1 MLAICEECSKKYNI
15 DESKM
20 KGERARFSCQ
30 ECGHIIVVLKKGA
43 AAQSGGNIA
52 TEIADASRK

>member
-20 KGERARFSCQ
+20 KGERARFTCQ
-30 ECGHIIVVLKKGA
+30 ECGHIIVVIKQA
-43 AAQSGGNIA
+43 ADKDGKNAPRP
-52 TEIADASRK
+52 DK

>member
-30 ECGHIIVVLKKGA
+30 ECGHIIVVMKKGTA
-43 AAQSGGNIA
+43 EQSGVQSTAEN
-52 TEIADASRK
+52 ADGSRK

>member
-30 ECGHIIVVLKKGA
+30 ECGHVIVVVKKGTAVHAGGQA
-43 AAQSGGNIA
+43 ATQD
-52 TEIADASRK
+52 TDRFRQ